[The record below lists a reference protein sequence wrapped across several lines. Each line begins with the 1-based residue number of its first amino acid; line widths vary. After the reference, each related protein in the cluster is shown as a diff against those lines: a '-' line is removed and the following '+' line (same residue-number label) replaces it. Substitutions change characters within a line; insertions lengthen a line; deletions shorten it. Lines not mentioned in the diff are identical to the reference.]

1 MTVTAD
7 EMNVPSSDLDRRQL
21 ELVVREAREESV
33 GVRSIVLCAPDG
45 CELPVWQPG
54 AHIQLALPSGR
65 VRSYSLCSDPKD
77 RSHYRIAVL
86 REEHGQGGSVEVHT
100 ECRAG
105 RQLRSSLPRNEFEL
119 NPADRYL
126 LIAGGI
132 GVTPLLP
139 MAMSLARQGTQ
150 WRLVYLG
157 RSKPTMAFH
166 EEIAALGGTAEVVA
180 ADERGRLDID
190 EVIRSEPPSSAIYCC
205 GPNRLMTAVADVAKV
220 TGHSVHV
227 ERFGRPDLVRT
238 VPAGYS
244 PLVISDGD
252 SSVAAQRTDP
262 DEPFEVELAASGKVV
277 SVERDQTILSSVRK
291 IRQGLNFTCLE
302 GYCGTCETAVLAGV
316 PDHRDTLLSEEERA
330 ANATMMIC
338 VSRSKTGRLVLDL

>member
-1 MTVTAD
+1 MT
-7 EMNVPSSDLDRRQL
+7 SDLDQREL
-21 ELVVREAREESV
+21 ELVVRVAREESV
-33 GVRSIVLCAPDG
+33 GVRSVLLCDPDG
-45 CELPVWQPG
+45 GDLPAWQPG

-65 VRSYSLCSDPKD
+65 VRSYSLCSDPND

-86 REEHGQGGSVEVHT
+86 REDDGQGGSLEVHA
-100 ECRAG
+100 ECLSG
-105 RQLRSSLPRNEFEL
+105 RRLRSSLPRNEFEL
-119 NPADRYL
+119 NPADGYL

-139 MAMSLARQGTQ
+139 MATYLAKQGAK
-150 WRLVYLG
+150 WRLLYLG
-157 RSKPTMAFH
+157 RSKPTMAFQ

-180 ADERGRLDID
+180 KDECGRID
-190 EVIRSEPPSSAIYCC
+190 LEEVIRREPLSSAIYCC
-205 GPNRLMTAVADVAKV
+205 GPNKLMAAVADVAKV
-220 TGHSVHV
+220 TGHTVHV

-244 PLVISDGD
+244 PLVTPDDD
-252 SSVAAQRTDP
+252 SGVTAGRTDP

-277 SVERDQTILSSVRK
+277 TVERGQTILSAVRN

-316 PDHRDTLLSEEERA
+316 PDHRDTLLSEEERT
-330 ANATMMIC
+330 ANESMMIC
-338 VSRSKTGRLVLDL
+338 VGRSKTGRLVLDL